1 MKQLFI
7 ETPLPGVG
15 ERAALTTADL
25 HRLRRVLRIE
35 EGQQVHLADGRG
47 GRVHCTWEKGAA
59 VGRETAQRQ
68 PRPGRHIELG
78 AAVLKGKRWEWMIE
92 KCVEVGVDRIVP
104 LWTEHVVS
112 RVPDSKLHNRLER
125 WRTIAIEAFEQCGRL
140 WLPEVDAP
148 MTCDAWLKRPCD
160 GLTVCCDE
168 SSDGPEL
175 GAWLREQPGNKPIR
189 LLVGP
194 EGGLSTDELARAIE
208 HGGQCVRL
216 SDQVLRAET
225 AAIAAILAV
234 RSV

>member
-1 MKQLFI
+1 MKQLYI

-35 EGQQVHLADGRG
+35 EGQELHLADGRG
-47 GRVHCTWEKGAA
+47 GRVHCKWEKGAA
-59 VGRETAQRQ
+59 VGRETARRQ

-78 AAVLKGKRWEWMIE
+78 AAVLKGKRWEWMVE

-140 WLPEVDAP
+140 W
-148 MTCDAWLKRPCD
+148 
-160 GLTVCCDE
+160 
-168 SSDGPEL
+168 
-175 GAWLREQPGNKPIR
+175 
-189 LLVGP
+189 
-194 EGGLSTDELARAIE
+194 
-208 HGGQCVRL
+208 
-216 SDQVLRAET
+216 
-225 AAIAAILAV
+225 
-234 RSV
+234 